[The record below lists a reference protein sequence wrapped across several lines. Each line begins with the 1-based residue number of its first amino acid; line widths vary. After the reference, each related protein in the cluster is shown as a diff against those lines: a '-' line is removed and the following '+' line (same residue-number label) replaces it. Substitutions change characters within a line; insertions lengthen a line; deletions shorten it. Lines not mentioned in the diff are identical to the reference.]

1 MGRQTIMASSKIG
14 PRGITIQD
22 VQRVASS
29 GLPKDT
35 GESQYV
41 YAPPTQSSQAY
52 NPELLAALMAGQA
65 QPSYGQKYGGFPT
78 RDMLND
84 AALGYA
90 LNIRDIGDYAALE
103 GVRLEAPIL
112 KQKQDVYDSAA
123 GYDAFASE
131 IAKGRA
137 ARDEKLGG
145 AFKPKPMNLTSEFAN
160 AQRVKAEQDRQAS
173 IAKYR
178 SDADNEY
185 NTSYDAQ
192 VLPYQQIAE
201 TIYDT
206 PISQLAR
213 QALITQYGVDPNVAR
228 ATFTEQT
235 DLDYAKLQ
243 RDAELAAQGIDFSM
257 SEGEMIYNS
266 QGPEAYNVYQQQKIY
281 EATYGTPA
289 EQAKAQQDLIDSQ
302 NAPIDQGLFETY
314 GIRPKE
320 VTGADPD
327 TVRALFLDP
336 EFLSTWILP
345 SIEILDAS
353 GGVTSGADIAG
364 QQAQAYLAAN
374 EGEILKAKTL
384 AAIIAEF
391 DFLSR

>member
-1 MGRQTIMASSKIG
+1 MAPPKIG

-22 VQRVASS
+22 VQRVANN

-35 GESQYV
+35 GESQYI
-41 YAPPTQSSQAY
+41 YAPPSQSTPAY
-52 NPELLAALMAGQA
+52 NPELLAALMAGQP
-65 QPSYGQKYGGFPT
+65 QPSYGEKYGGFPT
-78 RDMLND
+78 REMLND

-90 LNIRDIGDYAALE
+90 LNIRDIGDYALSQ
-103 GVRLEAPIL
+103 GRQLEAPL
-112 KQKQDVYDSAA
+112 YAKNQDVEQSAT
-123 GYDAFASE
+123 GYDAFAAE

-137 ARDEKLGG
+137 KYNTPSSYVAD
-145 AFKPKPMNLTSEFAN
+145 FAK
-160 AQRVKAEQDRQAS
+160 QRQAAEAERQAAV
-173 IAKYR
+173 AKYR

-192 VLPYQQIAE
+192 VLPYQQISD
-201 TIYDT
+201 TIRNT

-235 DLDYAKLQ
+235 DLDYAKLL
-243 RDAELAAQGIDFSM
+243 RDSELAAQGIDFSM

-266 QGPEAYNVYQQQKIY
+266 QGLDAYNSYQEQKTY
-281 EATYGTPA
+281 EAMYGTPA

-302 NAPIDQGLFETY
+302 YAPVDAEILDEW
-314 GIRPKE
+314 GITPKE
-320 VTGADPD
+320 VTGADAE

-336 EFLSTWILP
+336 EFLSTWIRP
-345 SIEILDAS
+345 SIELLDAS
-353 GGVTSGADIAG
+353 NGVTSGIDIAG
-364 QQAQAYLAAN
+364 QQAQAYLKQNPNDYLRAR
-374 EGEILKAKTL
+374 TL
-384 AAIIAEF
+384 EAIIAEF

>member
-1 MGRQTIMASSKIG
+1 MAPPKIG
-14 PRGITIQD
+14 PRGVTIED
-22 VQRVASS
+22 VQNVANN
-29 GLPKDT
+29 GIRQT
-35 GESQYV
+35 GEANYI
-41 YAPPTQSSQAY
+41 YAPPSQSSPAY

-65 QPSYGQKYGGFPT
+65 QPSYGEKYGGFST

-90 LNIRDIGDYAALE
+90 LNLRDVGDYAATQ
-103 GVRLEAPIL
+103 GVLLEAPIL
-112 KQKQDVYDSAA
+112 KKKQDVYNSAA

-145 AFKPKPMNLTSEFAN
+145 AFRPKPMNLTSEFAN
-160 AQRVKAEQDRQAS
+160 AQRVKAEADRQAAV
-173 IAKYR
+173 AKYK
-178 SDADNEY
+178 SDAENQY

-201 TIYDT
+201 TIYST

-213 QALITQYGVDPNVAR
+213 QALTTQYGIDPNVAR

-257 SEGEMIYNS
+257 SEGEMIYNAE
-266 QGPEAYNVYQQQKIY
+266 GLDAYNAYQEQRTY
-281 EATYGTPA
+281 DVMYGTPA
-289 EQAKAQQDLIDSQ
+289 ERAKAEQDLIESQ
-302 NAPIDQGLFETY
+302 NAPVDQDIFNQWGV
-314 GIRPKE
+314 RPKE
-320 VTGADPD
+320 ITGADEN

-336 EFLSTWILP
+336 EFLTTWITP
-345 SIEILDAS
+345 SIELLDAS
-353 GGVTSGADIAG
+353 GGADSGADIAG
-364 QQAQAYLAAN
+364 KQAQAYLLAN
-374 EGEILKAKTL
+374 PGDLLRAKTL

>member
-1 MGRQTIMASSKIG
+1 MAPKIG

-22 VQRVASS
+22 VQRVANS
-29 GLPKDT
+29 GLPKQVSTLDDT
-35 GESQYV
+35 FVTPAHQQ
-41 YAPPTQSSQAY
+41 PKPSSSTQAY
-52 NPELLAALMAGQA
+52 NPELLAALMTGQA

-90 LNIRDIGDYAALE
+90 LNIRDIGDYALTK
-103 GVRLEAPIL
+103 GRQLEAPMFAEN
-112 KQKQDVYDSAA
+112 QAVQRSAT
-123 GYDAFASE
+123 GYDNFAAE

-145 AFKPKPMNLTSEFAN
+145 AFRSKPMNAVSDFAS
-160 AQRVKAEQDRQAS
+160 AKAEQDRQAAV
-173 IAKYR
+173 AKYR

-192 VLPYQQIAE
+192 VLPYEQISNA
-201 TIYDT
+201 IYDT

-243 RDAELAAQGIDFSM
+243 REAELAAAGVDFSM
-257 SEGEMIYNS
+257 SEGEIIYNT
-266 QGPEAYNVYQQQKIY
+266 QGAEAWQVYQDQKTY
-281 EATYGTPA
+281 EAMYGTPA
-289 EQAKAQQDLIDSQ
+289 EQAKAGQDLIDSQ
-302 NAPIDQGLFETY
+302 NAPIDQEILVEF

-320 VTGADPD
+320 VTGADEA
-327 TVRALFLDP
+327 TVRALFMDP
-336 EFLSTWILP
+336 EFLSTWIRP
-345 SIEILDAS
+345 SIELLDAS
-353 GGVTSGADIAG
+353 NGVTSGADIAG
-364 QQAQAYLAAN
+364 QQGQAYLKAN
-374 EGEILKAKTL
+374 PGDLLIARTL
-384 AAIIAEF
+384 QAIIAEF

>member
-1 MGRQTIMASSKIG
+1 MAPPKIG

-22 VQRVASS
+22 VQRVANN

-35 GESQYV
+35 GESQYI
-41 YAPPTQSSQAY
+41 YAPPSQSTPAY
-52 NPELLAALMAGQA
+52 NPELLAALMAGQP
-65 QPSYGQKYGGFPT
+65 QPSYGEKYGGFPT
-78 RDMLND
+78 REMLND

-90 LNIRDIGDYAALE
+90 LNIRDIGDYAGYKAAELNAPLE
-103 GVRLEAPIL
+103 RELTS
-112 KQKQDVYDSAA
+112 VYDSAD
-123 GYDAFASE
+123 GYDAFAAE

-145 AFKPKPMNLTSEFAN
+145 AFRAKPMNLTSEFAN

-178 SDADNEY
+178 TDAESAY
-185 NTSYDAQ
+185 TSGFNTQ
-192 VLPYQQIAE
+192 VDPYQQIAE
-201 TIYDT
+201 TIYGT

-213 QALITQYGVDPNVAR
+213 QALTTQYGVDPNVAR

-235 DLDYAKLQ
+235 DLDYAKLL
-243 RDAELAAQGIDFSM
+243 RDSELAAQGIDFSM
-257 SEGEMIYNS
+257 SEGEMIYNT
-266 QGPEAYNVYQQQKIY
+266 QGVDAYNSYQERKIY
-281 EATYGTPA
+281 ETMYGTPA

-302 NAPIDQGLFETY
+302 NAPADADIFNNY

-320 VTGADPD
+320 VTGADAD

-336 EFLSTWILP
+336 EFMSAWIMP
-345 SIEILDAS
+345 SIEKLEANN
-353 GGVTSGADIAG
+353 GNLSGADIAG
-364 QQAQAYLAAN
+364 IQAGKYLEQNPNNMLIAR
-374 EGEILKAKTL
+374 TL
-384 AAIIAEF
+384 EAIIAEF

>member
-1 MGRQTIMASSKIG
+1 MASSKIG

-22 VQRVASS
+22 VQRVANN

-35 GESQYV
+35 GESQYI
-41 YAPPTQSSQAY
+41 YAPPSQSTPAY

-65 QPSYGQKYGGFPT
+65 QPSYGEKYGGFPT
-78 RDMLND
+78 REMLND

-90 LNIRDIGDYAALE
+90 LNIRDIGDYAGYKAAELNAPLE
-103 GVRLEAPIL
+103 RELTS
-112 KQKQDVYDSAA
+112 VYDSAD
-123 GYDAFASE
+123 GYDAFAAE

-137 ARDEKLGG
+137 KNTPSSYVAD
-145 AFKPKPMNLTSEFAN
+145 FAK
-160 AQRVKAEQDRQAS
+160 QRQTAEADRQAAL
-173 IAKYR
+173 AKYR
-178 SDADNEY
+178 SDAESAY
-185 NTSYDAQ
+185 TSDFNSQ
-192 VLPYQQIAE
+192 VSPYQQIAE
-201 TIYDT
+201 TIYAT
-206 PISQLAR
+206 PVSQLAR
-213 QALITQYGVDPNVAR
+213 QALTTQYGVDPNVAR

-235 DLDYAKLQ
+235 DLDYAKLL
-243 RDAELAAQGIDFSM
+243 RDSELAAQGIDFSM
-257 SEGEMIYNS
+257 SEGEMIYNT
-266 QGPEAYNVYQQQKIY
+266 QGVDAYNSYQERKIY
-281 EATYGTPA
+281 ETMYGTPA

-302 NAPIDQGLFETY
+302 NAPVDQGLFETY

-345 SIEILDAS
+345 SVEILDANN
-353 GGVTSGADIAG
+353 GVKSGADIAG
-364 QQAQAYLAAN
+364 QQAQAYLALN
-374 EGEILKAKTL
+374 EGEILKARTL

>member
-1 MGRQTIMASSKIG
+1 MAPPKIG
-14 PRGITIQD
+14 PRGVTIEDVQD
-22 VQRVASS
+22 VANNGIRQ
-29 GLPKDT
+29 T
-35 GESQYV
+35 GKANYI
-41 YAPPTQSSQAY
+41 YAPPSQSSPAY

-65 QPSYGQKYGGFPT
+65 QPSYGEKYGGFST

-90 LNIRDIGDYAALE
+90 LNLRDVGDYAATQGAL
-103 GVRLEAPIL
+103 LEAPIL
-112 KQKQDVYDSAA
+112 KKKQDVYNSAA

-145 AFKPKPMNLTSEFAN
+145 AFRPKPMSLTSDFAS
-160 AQRVKAEQDRQAS
+160 AKAEADRQAAV
-173 IAKYR
+173 AKYR
-178 SDADNEY
+178 SDAENQY

-201 TIYDT
+201 TIYST

-213 QALITQYGVDPNVAR
+213 QALTTQYGIDPNVAR

-266 QGPEAYNVYQQQKIY
+266 QGLEAYNTYRDQKTY
-281 EATYGTPA
+281 EAMYGTPA
-289 EQAKAQQDLIDSQ
+289 ERAKAEQDLIDSQ
-302 NAPIDQGLFETY
+302 NAPIDADILSNY
-314 GIRPKE
+314 GIAPKE
-320 VTGADPD
+320 VTNADAD
-327 TVRALFLDP
+327 TVRALFMDP
-336 EFLSTWILP
+336 DFVAKWIMP
-345 SIEILDAS
+345 SFELLDANN
-353 GGVTSGADIAG
+353 GNPTITTADIAG
-364 QQAQAYLAAN
+364 TQAQAYLKEN
-374 EGEILKAKTL
+374 PNDILRAKTL
-384 AAIIAEF
+384 SAIIAEF
-391 DFLSR
+391 DFYAR

>member
-1 MGRQTIMASSKIG
+1 MAPPKIG
-14 PRGITIQD
+14 PRGVTIDD
-22 VQRVASS
+22 VQNVANN
-29 GLPKDT
+29 GIRQT
-35 GESQYV
+35 GEANYI
-41 YAPPTQSSQAY
+41 YAPPSQSSPAY

-65 QPSYGQKYGGFPT
+65 QPSYGEKYGGFST

-90 LNIRDIGDYAALE
+90 LNLRDVGDYAATQGAL
-103 GVRLEAPIL
+103 LEAPIL
-112 KQKQDVYDSAA
+112 KKKQDVYNSAA

-137 ARDEKLGG
+137 VRDEKLGN
-145 AFKPKPMNLTSEFAN
+145 AFRPKPMNLTSEFAN

-173 IAKYR
+173 IAKYK
-178 SDADNEY
+178 SDADAQAVADY
-185 NTSYDAQ
+185 NRLVS
-192 VLPYQQIAE
+192 PYENLAS
-201 TIYDT
+201 TIQTT

-213 QALITQYGVDPNVAR
+213 QALTNIYGVDPNVAR

-243 RDAELAAQGIDFSM
+243 RDAELAALGIDFSM

-266 QGPEAYNVYQQQKIY
+266 QGLDAYNSYQQQKIY
-281 EATYGTPA
+281 ETMYGTPA

-345 SIEILDAS
+345 SIELLDAS
-353 GGVTSGADIAG
+353 GGATSGADIAG
-364 QQAQAYLAAN
+364 QQAQASLAAN

>member
-1 MGRQTIMASSKIG
+1 MMAPPKIG

-90 LNIRDIGDYAALE
+90 LNIRDIGDYAGYKAAELN
-103 GVRLEAPIL
+103 APL
-112 KQKQDVYDSAA
+112 DRERTSVLDSAD
-123 GYDAFASE
+123 GYDLFAKE

-137 ARDEKLGG
+137 KQSNIRS
-145 AFKPKPMNLTSEFAN
+145 AFGENQPSAIMDLAGQ
-160 AQRVKAEQDRQAS
+160 QRAKAEKDRQAA

-178 SDADNEY
+178 SDAESAY
-185 NTSYDAQ
+185 TSGFNTQ
-192 VLPYQQIAE
+192 VAPYQQIAE

-213 QALITQYGVDPNVAR
+213 QALMTQYGVDPNVAR

-243 RDAELAAQGIDFSM
+243 RDAELAAAGVDFSM
-257 SEGEMIYNS
+257 NEAELIYNAGGLEAL
-266 QGPEAYNVYQQQKIY
+266 QFYQDEKAYN
-281 EATYGTPA
+281 AMYGTPA
-289 EQAKAQQDLIDSQ
+289 EQAQAQQDLVDAQ
-302 NAPIDQGLFETY
+302 NAPIDAEIFNKFGVT
-314 GIRPKE
+314 PKE
-320 VTGADPD
+320 INADTE
-327 TVRALFLDP
+327 TVRSLLTNPDFVLSWITPSLEMLESLDGKSRFTT
-336 EFLSTWILP
+336 E
-345 SIEILDAS
+345 
-353 GGVTSGADIAG
+353 DIAG
-364 QQAQAYLAAN
+364 RQAQAYLEKNPQDLVTARA
-374 EGEILKAKTL
+374 L

-391 DFLSR
+391 DFYSR

>member
-1 MGRQTIMASSKIG
+1 MAQPKIG
-14 PRGITIQD
+14 PRGVTIEDVQD
-22 VQRVASS
+22 VATNGIRQ
-29 GLPKDT
+29 T
-35 GESQYV
+35 GEANYI
-41 YAPPTQSSQAY
+41 YAPPSQSSPAY
-52 NPELLAALMAGQA
+52 DPKLLAALMAGQA
-65 QPSYGQKYGGFPT
+65 QPSYGEKYGGFPT

-90 LNIRDIGDYAALE
+90 LNIRDIGDYAAAQGSL
-103 GVRLEAPIL
+103 LEAPL
-112 KQKQDVYDSAA
+112 YAKNQNVQQSAT
-123 GYDAFASE
+123 GYDAFAAE
-131 IAKGRA
+131 IAKGKA
-137 ARDEKLGG
+137 AREEKLGG
-145 AFKPKPMNLTSEFAN
+145 SFKPKSMNTVNDFAR
-160 AQRVKAEQDRQAS
+160 AKAEADRQAAV
-173 IAKYR
+173 AKYR

-185 NTSYDAQ
+185 NRSYDAQ
-192 VLPYQQIAE
+192 VLPYEQISN
-201 TIYDT
+201 TIRDT

-213 QALITQYGVDPNVAR
+213 QALTTQYGVDPNVAR

-266 QGPEAYNVYQQQKIY
+266 QGPEAYNVYRDQKIY
-281 EATYGTPA
+281 DAQYGTPA
-289 EQAKAQQDLIDSQ
+289 ERAKAEQDLIESQ

-353 GGVTSGADIAG
+353 GGATSGADIAG

-374 EGEILKAKTL
+374 EGDLLRAKTL
-384 AAIIAEF
+384 EAIIAEF

>member
-1 MGRQTIMASSKIG
+1 MAPKIG
-14 PRGITIQD
+14 PRGVTIDDVQD
-22 VQRVASS
+22 VATN
-29 GLPKDT
+29 GI
-35 GESQYV
+35 SQTVTSPYRS
-41 YAPPTQSSQAY
+41 ARFENAQPAY

-65 QPSYGQKYGGFPT
+65 QPSYGEKYGGFPT
-78 RDMLND
+78 QSMLNQ

-90 LNIRDIGDYAALE
+90 LNIRDIGDYAGYKAAELNAPLE
-103 GVRLEAPIL
+103 RELTS
-112 KQKQDVYDSAA
+112 VYDSAD
-123 GYDAFASE
+123 GYDAFAAE

-145 AFKPKPMNLTSEFAN
+145 AFRAKPMNLTSEFAN
-160 AQRVKAEQDRQAS
+160 AQRAKAEADRQAS

-178 SDADNEY
+178 SDAEAAY
-185 NTSYDAQ
+185 TSGFNTQ
-192 VLPYQQIAE
+192 VSPYQQIAE

-213 QALITQYGVDPNVAR
+213 QALTTQYGVDPNVAR

-235 DLDYAKLQ
+235 DLDYAKLL
-243 RDAELAAQGIDFSM
+243 RDSELAAQGIDFSM
-257 SEGEMIYNS
+257 SEGEMIYNT
-266 QGPEAYNVYQQQKIY
+266 QGVDAYNSYQQRKIY
-281 EATYGTPA
+281 ETMYGTPA

-345 SIEILDAS
+345 SVEILDANN
-353 GGVTSGADIAG
+353 GVESGADIAG
-364 QQAQAYLAAN
+364 QQAQAYLALN
-374 EGEILKAKTL
+374 EGEILKARTL

-391 DFLSR
+391 DFMSR

>member
-1 MGRQTIMASSKIG
+1 MAPKIG

-22 VQRVASS
+22 VQRVASG
-29 GLPKDT
+29 GLPKEEDKPYQQGRPT
-35 GESQYV
+35 YE
-41 YAPPTQSSQAY
+41 PPTYSSTTAY

-78 RDMLND
+78 REMLND

-90 LNIRDIGDYAALE
+90 LNIRDIGDYALAK
-103 GVRLEAPIL
+103 GRQLEAPMFA
-112 KQKQDVYDSAA
+112 KEQAVQRSAT
-123 GYDAFASE
+123 GYDDFAAE

-137 ARDEKLGG
+137 KYNTPSSYVAD
-145 AFKPKPMNLTSEFAN
+145 FAV
-160 AQRVKAEQDRQAS
+160 QRQKAEADRQAAV
-173 IAKYR
+173 AKYR
-178 SDADNEY
+178 SDAENEY

-192 VLPYQQIAE
+192 VLPYEQISN
-201 TIYDT
+201 TIRDT

-213 QALITQYGVDPNVAR
+213 QALMTQYGVDPNVAR

-266 QGPEAYNVYQQQKIY
+266 QGPEAYKVYQEQKTY
-281 EATYGTPA
+281 EAMYGTPA

-302 NAPIDQGLFETY
+302 NAPADADIFNNY

-320 VTGADPD
+320 VTGADAN

-336 EFLSTWILP
+336 EFMSTWIMP
-345 SIEILDAS
+345 SIEKLEANN
-353 GGVTSGADIAG
+353 GNLSGADIAG
-364 QQAQAYLAAN
+364 IQAGKYLEQNPNNMLIAR
-374 EGEILKAKTL
+374 TL
-384 AAIIAEF
+384 EAIIAEF

>member
-1 MGRQTIMASSKIG
+1 MMAPPKIG

-22 VQRVASS
+22 VQRVANN

-35 GESQYV
+35 GESQYI
-41 YAPPTQSSQAY
+41 YAPPSQSTPAY

-65 QPSYGQKYGGFPT
+65 QPSYGEKYGGFPT
-78 RDMLND
+78 REMLND

-90 LNIRDIGDYAALE
+90 LNIRDIGDYALTK
-103 GVRLEAPIL
+103 GRQLEAPL
-112 KQKQDVYDSAA
+112 YAKNQDVQQSAT
-123 GYDAFASE
+123 GYDAFAAE

-137 ARDEKLGG
+137 KYNTPSSYVAD
-145 AFKPKPMNLTSEFAN
+145 FAK
-160 AQRVKAEQDRQAS
+160 QRQAAEAERQAAV
-173 IAKYR
+173 AKYR

-192 VLPYQQIAE
+192 VLPYQQISD
-201 TIYDT
+201 TIRDT

-235 DLDYAKLQ
+235 DLDYAKLL
-243 RDAELAAQGIDFSM
+243 RDSELAAQGIDFSM

-266 QGPEAYNVYQQQKIY
+266 QGLDAYNSYQKQKTY
-281 EATYGTPA
+281 EAMYGTPA

-302 NAPIDQGLFETY
+302 NAPADADIFNNY

-320 VTGADPD
+320 VTGADAD

-336 EFLSTWILP
+336 EFMSTWVMP
-345 SIEILDAS
+345 SLEILEANN
-353 GGVTSGADIAG
+353 GNLSGADIAG
-364 QQAQAYLAAN
+364 IQAGKYLEQN
-374 EGEILKAKTL
+374 PNNMLIAKTL
-384 AAIIAEF
+384 EAIIAEF

>member
-1 MGRQTIMASSKIG
+1 MAPKIG

-22 VQRVASS
+22 VQRVASG

-52 NPELLAALMAGQA
+52 DPKLLAALMAGQA
-65 QPSYGQKYGGFPT
+65 QPSYGEKYGGFPT

-90 LNIRDIGDYAALE
+90 LNIRDIGDYAGYKAAS
-103 GVRLEAPIL
+103 LEAPIERE
-112 KQKQDVYDSAA
+112 YDSVLKSAD
-123 GYDAFASE
+123 GYNLFAKE

-137 ARDEKLGG
+137 KYNTPSSYVAD
-145 AFKPKPMNLTSEFAN
+145 FAV
-160 AQRVKAEQDRQAS
+160 QRQKAEADRQAAV
-173 IAKYR
+173 AKYR
-178 SDADNEY
+178 SDAEAQATTDY
-185 NTSYDAQ
+185 NAQ
-192 VLPYQQIAE
+192 VLPYEQIAN

-213 QALITQYGVDPNVAR
+213 QALMTQYGVDPNVAR

-243 RDAELAAQGIDFSM
+243 RDAELASQGIDFSM
-257 SEGEMIYNS
+257 TEAEMIYNNY
-266 QGPEAYNVYQQQKIY
+266 GPEELIKWQTQKAN
-281 EATYGTPA
+281 EALIGTPA
-289 EQAKAQQDLIDSQ
+289 ERAKAEQDLIDAN
-302 NAPIDQGLFETY
+302 NAPIDQDIFTQF
-314 GIRPKE
+314 GIKPKE
-320 VTGADPD
+320 VTGADAD
-327 TVRALFLDP
+327 TVRALFLDT
-336 EFLSTWILP
+336 EFLSTWIRP
-345 SIEILDAS
+345 SLELLDANR
-353 GGVTSGADIAG
+353 GVRSGAEIAG
-364 QQAQAYLAAN
+364 RQGQAYLEKNPSDLLTAR
-374 EGEILKAKTL
+374 TL

>member
-1 MGRQTIMASSKIG
+1 MAPKIG

-22 VQRVASS
+22 VKRVANS
-29 GLPKDT
+29 GMPKEEEDKSYQQSGAT
-35 GESQYV
+35 YT
-41 YAPPTQSSQAY
+41 PPTYSSTPAY
-52 NPELLAALMAGQA
+52 NPQLLAALMAGQA
-65 QPSYGQKYGGFPT
+65 QPSYGEKYGGFST
-78 RDMLND
+78 REQLND

-90 LNIRDIGDYAALE
+90 LNLRDIADYAKNKAAELSGPLE
-103 GVRLEAPIL
+103 SELT
-112 KQKQDVYDSAA
+112 KVYDSA
-123 GYDAFASE
+123 DAYNNFAAE

-137 ARDEKLGG
+137 KQSDFRSAIGDTTQPSAIMDFARQ
-145 AFKPKPMNLTSEFAN
+145 
-160 AQRVKAEQDRQAS
+160 QRIKAESDRRRAV
-173 IAKYR
+173 AKYR
-178 SDADNEY
+178 TDAEAAY
-185 NTSYDAQ
+185 TSGFNTQ
-192 VLPYQQIAE
+192 VDPYLQIAN

-206 PISQLAR
+206 PVSQLAR
-213 QALITQYGVDPNVAR
+213 QALTTQYGVDPNVAR

-257 SEGEMIYNS
+257 SEGELIYNS
-266 QGPEAYNVYQQQKIY
+266 QGPEAYRVYQEQKIY
-281 EATYGTPA
+281 DAQYGTPT
-289 EQAKAQQDLIDSQ
+289 EQARAQQDLIDSQ
-302 NAPIDQGLFETY
+302 NAPVDQGLFETY

-345 SIEILDAS
+345 SVEILDANN
-353 GGVTSGADIAG
+353 GVKSGADIAS
-364 QQAQAYLAAN
+364 QQAQAYLALN
-374 EGEILKAKTL
+374 EGEILKARTL

>member
-1 MGRQTIMASSKIG
+1 MASSKIG

-90 LNIRDIGDYAALE
+90 LNIRDIGDYAGYKAAELN
-103 GVRLEAPIL
+103 APL
-112 KQKQDVYDSAA
+112 DRELTSVLDSAD
-123 GYDAFASE
+123 GYDLFAKE

-137 ARDEKLGG
+137 NREEKLGG

-178 SDADNEY
+178 SDAESAY
-185 NTSYDAQ
+185 TSGFNTQ
-192 VLPYQQIAE
+192 VDPYLQISEA
-201 TIYDT
+201 IYDT

-257 SEGEMIYNS
+257 SEGELIYNA
-266 QGPEAYNVYQQQKIY
+266 GGVDAFNKYQEQKTY
-281 EATYGTPA
+281 EAMYGTPA

-302 NAPIDQGLFETY
+302 NAPIDQDIFNNY

-320 VTGADPD
+320 ITGADAD

-336 EFLSTWILP
+336 EFVSSWIRP
-345 SIEILDAS
+345 SLELLEANN
-353 GGVTSGADIAG
+353 GVRPGAEIAG
-364 QQAQAYLAAN
+364 TQAQAYLAKNPNNMLVAR
-374 EGEILKAKTL
+374 TL
-384 AAIIAEF
+384 EAIIAEF
-391 DFLSR
+391 DFLGR

>member
-1 MGRQTIMASSKIG
+1 MMALPKIG
-14 PRGITIQD
+14 PRGVTIEDVQD
-22 VQRVASS
+22 VATNGSKV
-29 GLPKDT
+29 GK
-35 GESQYV
+35 SQYV
-41 YAPPTQSSQAY
+41 YAPPSQTSQAY
-52 NPELLAALMAGQA
+52 DPKLLAALMAGQA
-65 QPSYGQKYGGFPT
+65 QPSYGEKYGGFPT

-112 KQKQDVYDSAA
+112 KQKQDAYKSAA

-145 AFKPKPMNLTSEFAN
+145 AFRPKPMNLTSEFAN

-178 SDADNEY
+178 SDAENQY

-201 TIYDT
+201 TIYGT

-213 QALITQYGVDPNVAR
+213 QALMTQYGVDANVAR
-228 ATFTEQT
+228 ATFDEQT
-235 DLDYAKLQ
+235 DLDYAELQ

-266 QGPEAYNVYQQQKIY
+266 QGPEAYNVYQEQKIY

-320 VTGADPD
+320 VTGADAD
-327 TVRALFLDP
+327 TVRSVFTDP

-345 SIEILDAS
+345 SIELLDAS
-353 GGVTSGADIAG
+353 GGVDSGADIAG
-364 QQAQAYLAAN
+364 QQAQAYLLAN
-374 EGEILKAKTL
+374 PGDLLRAKTL
-384 AAIIAEF
+384 SAIIAEF

>member
-1 MGRQTIMASSKIG
+1 
-14 PRGITIQD
+14 
-22 VQRVASS
+22 
-29 GLPKDT
+29 
-35 GESQYV
+35 
-41 YAPPTQSSQAY
+41 
-52 NPELLAALMAGQA
+52 MAGQA
-65 QPSYGQKYGGFPT
+65 QPSYGEKYGGFPT

-90 LNIRDIGDYAALE
+90 LNIRDIGDYAAYKAAELNAPLE
-103 GVRLEAPIL
+103 RELTGVL
-112 KQKQDVYDSAA
+112 DSAD
-123 GYDAFASE
+123 GYDLFAKE

-137 ARDEKLGG
+137 KYNTPSSYVAD
-145 AFKPKPMNLTSEFAN
+145 FAV
-160 AQRVKAEQDRQAS
+160 QRQKAEADRQAAV
-173 IAKYR
+173 AKYR
-178 SDADNEY
+178 SDAESAY
-185 NTSYDAQ
+185 TSGFDTQ
-192 VLPYQQIAE
+192 VNPYLQIAE

-206 PISQLAR
+206 PVSQLAR
-213 QALITQYGVDPNVAR
+213 QALTTQYGVDPNVAR

-235 DLDYAKLQ
+235 DLDYAKLL
-243 RDAELAAQGIDFSM
+243 RDSELAAQGIDFSM
-257 SEGEMIYNS
+257 SEGELIYNS

-281 EATYGTPA
+281 EAMYGTPA

-345 SIEILDAS
+345 SVEILDANN
-353 GGVTSGADIAG
+353 GVKSGADIAG
-364 QQAQAYLAAN
+364 QQAQAYLALN
-374 EGEILKAKTL
+374 EGEILKARTL

-391 DFLSR
+391 DFMSR

>member
-1 MGRQTIMASSKIG
+1 MAPKIG

-22 VQRVASS
+22 VQRVASG

-52 NPELLAALMAGQA
+52 DPKLLAALMAGQA
-65 QPSYGQKYGGFPT
+65 QPSYGEKYGGFPT

-90 LNIRDIGDYAALE
+90 LNIRDIGDYAGYKAAS
-103 GVRLEAPIL
+103 LEAPIERE
-112 KQKQDVYDSAA
+112 YDSVLKSAD
-123 GYDAFASE
+123 GYNLFAKE

-137 ARDEKLGG
+137 KYNTPSSYVAD
-145 AFKPKPMNLTSEFAN
+145 FAV
-160 AQRVKAEQDRQAS
+160 QRQKAEADRQAAV
-173 IAKYR
+173 AKYR
-178 SDADNEY
+178 SDAEAQATTDY
-185 NTSYDAQ
+185 NAQ
-192 VLPYQQIAE
+192 VLPYEQIAN

-213 QALITQYGVDPNVAR
+213 QALMTQYGVDPNVAR

-243 RDAELAAQGIDFSM
+243 REAELAAAGVDFSM
-257 SEGEMIYNS
+257 SEGEIIYNT
-266 QGPEAYNVYQQQKIY
+266 QGAEAWQVYQDQKTY
-281 EATYGTPA
+281 EAMYGTPA
-289 EQAKAQQDLIDSQ
+289 EQAKAGQDLIDSQ
-302 NAPIDQGLFETY
+302 NAPIDQEILVEF

-320 VTGADPD
+320 VTGADEA
-327 TVRALFLDP
+327 TVRALFMDP
-336 EFLSTWILP
+336 EFLSTWIRP
-345 SIEILDAS
+345 SIELLDAS
-353 GGVTSGADIAG
+353 NGVTSGADIAG
-364 QQAQAYLAAN
+364 QQGQAYLKAN
-374 EGEILKAKTL
+374 PGDLLIARTL
-384 AAIIAEF
+384 QAIIAEF

>member
-1 MGRQTIMASSKIG
+1 MAPPKIG
-14 PRGITIQD
+14 PRGVTIDD
-22 VQRVASS
+22 VQNVANN
-29 GLPKDT
+29 GIRQT
-35 GESQYV
+35 GEANYI
-41 YAPPTQSSQAY
+41 YAPPSQSSPAY
-52 NPELLAALMAGQA
+52 NPELLAAMMAGQA
-65 QPSYGQKYGGFPT
+65 QPSYGEKYGGFST

-90 LNIRDIGDYAALE
+90 LNLRDVGDYAATQGAL
-103 GVRLEAPIL
+103 LEAPIL
-112 KQKQDVYDSAA
+112 KKKQDVYNSAA

-137 ARDEKLGG
+137 ARAEKLGG
-145 AFKPKPMNLTSEFAN
+145 AFRPKPMSLTSDFAS
-160 AQRVKAEQDRQAS
+160 AKAEADRQTAV
-173 IAKYR
+173 AKYR
-178 SDADNEY
+178 SDAENQY

-201 TIYDT
+201 TIYST

-213 QALITQYGVDPNVAR
+213 QALTTQYGIDPNVAR

-257 SEGEMIYNS
+257 SEGEMIYNAE
-266 QGPEAYNVYQQQKIY
+266 GLDAYNAYQEQKIY

-302 NAPIDQGLFETY
+302 NAPDDTDIFNNY

-320 VTGADPD
+320 VTGADAD

-336 EFLSTWILP
+336 EFVSSWIRP
-345 SIEILDAS
+345 SLELLEAS
-353 GGVTSGADIAG
+353 NGVTSGADIAG
-364 QQAQAYLAAN
+364 TQAQAYLAQNPNNMLIAR
-374 EGEILKAKTL
+374 TL
-384 AAIIAEF
+384 EAIIAEF

>member
-1 MGRQTIMASSKIG
+1 MMAPKIG

-22 VQRVASS
+22 VQRVANN
-29 GLPKDT
+29 GLPKEDT
-35 GESQYV
+35 TPYQQGRPTYQ
-41 YAPPTQSSQAY
+41 PPTYLSTTAY

-65 QPSYGQKYGGFPT
+65 QPSYGEKYGGFPT

-90 LNIRDIGDYAALE
+90 LNIRDIGDYALAK
-103 GVRLEAPIL
+103 GRQLEAPMFA
-112 KQKQDVYDSAA
+112 KEQAVQRSAT
-123 GYDAFASE
+123 GYDDFAAE

-137 ARDEKLGG
+137 KYNTPSSYVAD
-145 AFKPKPMNLTSEFAN
+145 FAV
-160 AQRVKAEQDRQAS
+160 QRQKAEADRQAAV
-173 IAKYR
+173 AKYR
-178 SDADNEY
+178 SDAENEY

-192 VLPYQQIAE
+192 VLPYEQISN
-201 TIYDT
+201 TIRDT

-243 RDAELAAQGIDFSM
+243 RDAELAAAGVDFSM
-257 SEGEMIYNS
+257 SEGEMIYNT
-266 QGPEAYNVYQQQKIY
+266 QGLEAYNVYRDQKTY
-281 EATYGTPA
+281 EAMYGTPA

-302 NAPIDQGLFETY
+302 NAPVDQDIFTQF
-314 GIRPKE
+314 GIKPKE
-320 VTGADPD
+320 VTGADAD
-327 TVRALFLDP
+327 TVRALFLDT
-336 EFLSTWILP
+336 EFLSTWIRP
-345 SIEILDAS
+345 SLELLDANR
-353 GGVTSGADIAG
+353 GIRSGAEIAG
-364 QQAQAYLAAN
+364 LQGQAYLEQN
-374 EGEILKAKTL
+374 PSDLLTAKTL